1 VADDSR
7 KREPRPASIYPWLRR
22 DAFKA
27 TVSYVISLAVHA
39 AVFFLLLATVIFDGG
54 GGPGDAPGGKGD
66 FFSTLVGHGELD
78 HQTERTDDS
87 KSLQEEIARAVEQIQ
102 PLPVVPS
109 EVVPELDVEGVQLAT
124 VTPKVN
130 PIGTASS
137 LRNLPPPSTGGGMAV
152 GPGTGMGGGI
162 GGGIGRGFGRGFGD
176 FVGLMQRWGFD
187 VVFVIDGTNSMQF
200 AIDAVKTRLRGLV
213 GRIQAIV
220 PNARVGFVIY
230 KDKGDDFTVRMSSLS
245 FHADKLQAFI
255 NSIQAGGGG
264 DYEEAVYEGMRS
276 AIDDLD
282 WRKYAHRAIV
292 LVPSSPPHKA
302 EIGKLEDLVREFH
315 AGNGVLHV
323 LDLSDMMHRNYEIE
337 FHTRQ
342 YGKPPETISPLPDF
356 LVSVQRFYAKLA
368 DETGGETIALAEE
381 SDLTEDLMIAAFGP
395 QWRKEVSRFA
405 SSD

>member
-1 VADDSR
+1 MADDSR
-7 KREPRPASIYPWLRR
+7 KRGPRPTSIYPWLRR
-22 DAFKA
+22 NAFKT
-27 TVSYVISLAVHA
+27 TVSYIISLAVHG
-39 AVFFLLLATVIFDGG
+39 AVFLLLLATVVLEGG
-54 GGPGDAPGGKGD
+54 GGPGNAPGGKGE

-78 HQTERTDDS
+78 HQTERTDES
-87 KSLQEEIARAVEQIQ
+87 KSLHEEIARAVEQIQ

-137 LRNLPPPSTGGGMAV
+137 LRNLPPPSTGGGMAI
-152 GPGTGMGGGI
+152 GPGTGTGGGI

-200 AIDAVKTRLRGLV
+200 AIDAVKARLRALV

-220 PNARVGFVIY
+220 PNARIGFVIY

-282 WRKYAHRAIV
+282 WRKYAHRGIV
-292 LVPSSPPHKA
+292 LVPSSPPHK
-302 EIGKLEDLVREFH
+302 EDIGKLEELVRDFH
-315 AGNGVLHV
+315 AENGVLHV
-323 LDLSDMMHRNYEIE
+323 LDLADLMHRNYEIE

-342 YGKPPETISPLPDF
+342 YGKPPEKISPLPDF
-356 LVSVQRFYAKLA
+356 LVSMQNLYAALA
-368 DETGGETIALAEE
+368 GATGGETIALAEA

-405 SSD
+405 SFR

>member
-7 KREPRPASIYPWLRR
+7 KRQPRPTSIYPWLRR
-22 DAFKA
+22 DAFKT
-27 TVSYVISLAVHA
+27 TVAYLISLGFHA
-39 AVFFLLLATVIFDGG
+39 GVFFLLLATVILDGG
-54 GGPGDAPGGKGD
+54 GGPGNAPGGKGE

-102 PLPVVPS
+102 PLPAVPS
-109 EVVPELDVEGVQLAT
+109 EVVPELDVEGVQLVT
-124 VTPKVN
+124 ITPKVN

-137 LRNLPPPSTGGGMAV
+137 LRNLPPPSTGGGMAY
-152 GPGTGMGGGI
+152 GPGTGAGGGI

-187 VVFVIDGTNSMQF
+187 VAFVIDGTNSMQF
-200 AIDAVKTRLRGLV
+200 AIEAVKSRLHALV
-213 GRIQAIV
+213 RRIQAIV

-230 KDKGDDFTVRMSSLS
+230 KDKGDDFTVRMSALS
-245 FHADKLQAFI
+245 FHADKLQSFI

-264 DYEEAVYEGMRS
+264 DYEEAVYDGMRT

-282 WRKYAHRAIV
+282 WRKYAHRAVV

-302 EIGKLEDLVREFH
+302 EVGKLEALVREFH
-315 AGNGVLHV
+315 AQNGVVHV
-323 LDLSDMMHRNYEIE
+323 LDLSDVMHRNYEIE

-342 YGKPPETISPLPDF
+342 YGRPPDQISPLPDF
-356 LVSVQRFYAKLA
+356 LVAMQKFYGKLA
-368 DETGGETIALAEE
+368 GESGGEMIALADQ

-405 SSD
+405 FAD